1 MKEDLNKRKSIICSW
16 IEILNIIKTL
26 MIPNWPIDSKKYLKT
41 QMGFF
46 REHGKIILNFLSKI
60 KYHDILE
67 EERKT
72 YFSSNRHYHEA
83 MAMKR

>member
-1 MKEDLNKRKSIICSW
+1 
-16 IEILNIIKTL
+16 
-26 MIPNWPIDSKKYLKT
+26 
-41 QMGFF
+41 MGFF

-72 YFSSNRHYHEA
+72 YFSSNRHYYEA
-83 MAMKR
+83 MAMKRWWHSQNE